1 MILKKKI
8 LLTIYLI
15 LVFFLLI
22 ITLKDHYEQDY
33 VEHFNES
40 MMLRSLKRKKNSE
53 CKTKCLVKYK
63 TPDEISACKLYCKC
77 KKKCNNNKKC
87 IKKKCIDIK
96 RNIYRNNKNKIK
108 KIEIKDKLKNF
119 VKREK
124 KENKKLKKKKEMEN
138 LTINNENENKQI
150 SYVDTLIDKYF
161 TDNDKQKL
169 FSTHNHVKH
178 FYKDIRKVLRIK

>member
-1 MILKKKI
+1 MG
-8 LLTIYLI
+8 
-15 LVFFLLI
+15 
-22 ITLKDHYEQDY
+22 
-33 VEHFNES
+33 ES

-96 RNIYRNNKNKIK
+96 RNIYRN
-108 KIEIKDKLKNF
+108 
-119 VKREK
+119 
-124 KENKKLKKKKEMEN
+124 KKKEMEN

-161 TDNDKQKL
+161 T
-169 FSTHNHVKH
+169 HNHVKH